1 MIKIL
6 VVDDHPLVGDGIST
20 MLKDE
25 LHLNVCGI
33 CKNGKQAIESF
44 TESEPDVILLDISL
58 PDIDGIELCSI
69 IRKQNKEVK
78 IIGLTSTNEA
88 GIISQF
94 LAKGGNG
101 YLLKDMERYELLEA
115 IDEVMNH
122 DALIDIDLALRE
134 LLQHSEPWLAKAAQA
149 YAHGSPTSAA
159 LSFEL
164 MKRHEGT
171 DLADVLRL
179 EYQASVGC
187 CAHNDFPEGVRALLV
202 DKDKSPKWCPAK
214 VDEVSAD
221 QIADILKPRFSELH
235 PLHDLGKSN

>member
-25 LHLNVCGI
+25 LHLNVCDI

-44 TESEPDVILLDISL
+44 NELEPDVILLDISL

-69 IRKQNKEVK
+69 LRKQNKDVK

-115 IDEVMNH
+115 IDEVM
-122 DALIDIDLALRE
+122 LGKIYL
-134 LLQHSEPWLAKAAQA
+134 SKAANQKILEQFN
-149 YAHGSPTSAA
+149 SLKDAA
-159 LSFEL
+159 QEL
-164 MKRHEGT
+164 PGLTRREKEI
-171 DLADVLRL
+171 LK
-179 EYQASVGC
+179 
-187 CAHNDFPEGVRALLV
+187 LLY
-202 DKDKSPKWCPAK
+202 DGYNGP
-214 VDEVSAD
+214 
-221 QIADILKPRFSELH
+221 QIAEKLFLSHYTVETHRKNLMQKLNVSSTQQLLKLAIEHKLI
-235 PLHDLGKSN
+235 